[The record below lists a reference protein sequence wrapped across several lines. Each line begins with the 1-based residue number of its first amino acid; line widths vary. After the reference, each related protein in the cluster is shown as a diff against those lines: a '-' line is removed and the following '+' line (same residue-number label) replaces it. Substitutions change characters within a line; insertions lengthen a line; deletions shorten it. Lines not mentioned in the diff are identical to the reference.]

1 VARPPRGLER
11 AAAAIGS
18 AASVA
23 LRMMNTVALR
33 RRGPRQRLRDAAR
46 LWRLGRRDPRLGWLL
61 LDNLITT
68 LGASF
73 TLIAL
78 PFLVMRLTGHA
89 LDLGLT
95 ATLEALPS
103 LAFLFAFRG
112 FLDRA
117 DPARV
122 LWCCRALY
130 VAINAALAATTWFG
144 LITIE
149 LIYLLAL
156 IGGLV
161 WAVAYPAG
169 RACFGLYIRKG
180 LLPAGNAVFA
190 VASSLATMALPMLAG
205 SLILSADGERGLAIA
220 FAIDAVCVAASLP
233 LIAAVRRRGPVRRR
247 MTDARDDDAAEV
259 VDQIAVAAPASAIPR
274 SYYLYLLSS
283 TVLVFGPVQILLPV
297 LLVQRHDTRYL
308 WIYLAQFAG
317 IFAAAGLSAPGVPPS
332 MAAVLRKIVLC
343 WVVAAFAYGLLAW
356 GAYTAAQPW
365 WPLSSA
371 LLAFGLLAGASNYYG
386 IQSLSWLQRS
396 ADARRMGREMT
407 WFSAATMG
415 AMPLATLATG
425 AMIDRLHWA
434 QTAQALAWSILGV
447 ALLALL
453 HLPSLRQNKAPGT
466 RVPGAA

>member
-1 VARPPRGLER
+1 M
-11 AAAAIGS
+11 
-18 AASVA
+18 SVPA
-23 LRMMNTVALR
+23 PQR
-33 RRGPRQRLRDAAR
+33 RFPCQRLRDAAR
-46 LWRLGRRDPRLGWLL
+46 LWRLARRDPRLGWLL

-68 LGASF
+68 FGASF

-95 ATLEALPS
+95 AALEALPS
-103 LAFLFAFRG
+103 LAFLFFFRG

-117 DPARV
+117 DPAKV
-122 LWCCRALY
+122 LWICRALY
-130 VAINAALAATTWFG
+130 VVLNAVLAVATWFG
-144 LITIE
+144 AMTIE

-205 SLILSADGERGLAIA
+205 GLILASDGERGLAVA
-220 FAIDAVCVAASLP
+220 FAIDAVCVALSLP
-233 LIAAVRRRGPVRRR
+233 LIAAVRRRGPVRKRE
-247 MTDARDDDAAEV
+247 TASEAGTHAA
-259 VDQIAVAAPASAIPR
+259 AAIDTGPDPAPLAAGATIPR
-274 SYYLYLLSS
+274 SYYAYLLAS

-297 LLVQRHDTRYL
+297 LLVQRHDSRYL
-308 WIYLAQFAG
+308 SIYIAQFAG
-317 IFAAAGLSAPGVPPS
+317 IFIAAGLSAPGVPPAL
-332 MAAVLRKIVLC
+332 AAVLRKIVLC
-343 WVVAAFAYGLLAW
+343 WSVAALAYGLLGWSAMS
-356 GAYTAAQPW
+356 GAAAAAQLPA
-365 WPLSSA
+365 A
-371 LLAFGLLAGASNYYG
+371 LLAFGVLAGASNYYG

-396 ADARRMGREMT
+396 ADAHSMGREMT

-415 AMPLATLATG
+415 AMPLATLLTG
-425 AMIDRLHWA
+425 ALIDRLHWA
-434 QTAQALAWSILGV
+434 QTAQALAAAILAV

-453 HLPSLRQNKAPGT
+453 HLPGLRQKKAPGT
-466 RVPGAA
+466 RVPGAV

>member
-1 VARPPRGLER
+1 MRIAPSARLGLSR
-11 AAAAIGS
+11 
-18 AASVA
+18 
-23 LRMMNTVALR
+23 
-33 RRGPRQRLRDAAR
+33 RLRDGAR
-46 LWRLGRRDPRLGWLL
+46 LYRLARRDPRLGWLL

-68 LGASF
+68 FGASF

-78 PFLVMRLTGHA
+78 PFLVMRLSGRA

-95 ATLEALPS
+95 AAIEAAPS
-103 LAFLFAFRG
+103 LLLLFAFRG
-112 FLDRA
+112 VLDRA

-122 LWCCRALY
+122 LWWCRALY
-130 VAINAALAATTWFG
+130 VAINAALAISTWMG
-144 LITIE
+144 WITIE

-190 VASSLATMALPMLAG
+190 IASSLATMALPVLAG
-205 SLILSADGERGLAIA
+205 SLILASDGQRGLAVA
-220 FAIDAVCVAASLP
+220 FSIDAVCVALSLP
-233 LIAAVRRRGPVRRR
+233 LIAAVRRRGPVR
-247 MTDARDDDAAEV
+247 ANPAHAGADDHATTAHSETRPAE
-259 VDQIAVAAPASAIPR
+259 AAPAATIPR

-297 LLVQRHDTRYL
+297 LLVQRHDARYL
-308 WIYLAQFAG
+308 LIYVAQFAG
-317 IFAAAGLSAPGVPPS
+317 ILAAAGLSARGVP
-332 MAAVLRKIVLC
+332 AALTPVLRKIVAC
-343 WVVAAFAYGLLAW
+343 WAIAALAYGLLAW
-356 GAYTAAQPW
+356 AAHA
-365 WPLSSA
+365 PLAMA
-371 LLAFGLLAGASNYYG
+371 LLAFALLAGASNYYG

-415 AMPLATLATG
+415 AMPLATLLTG
-425 AMIDRLHWA
+425 ALIDRLRWTLAA
-434 QTAQALAWSILGV
+434 QCLVGAIAIAC
-447 ALLALL
+447 AAALL
-453 HLPSLRQNKAPGT
+453 HLHRLRHENAPGT

>member
-1 VARPPRGLER
+1 MSPSP
-11 AAAAIGS
+11 
-18 AASVA
+18 
-23 LRMMNTVALR
+23 LRRTGLR
-33 RRGPRQRLRDAAR
+33 RRLRDSAR
-46 LWRLGRRDPRLGWLL
+46 LYRLGRRDPRLGWLL

-68 LGASF
+68 FGASF

-95 ATLEALPS
+95 AAIEALPS
-103 LAFLFAFRG
+103 LAFLFFFRG
-112 FLDRA
+112 FLDRV
-117 DPARV
+117 DPAKV

-130 VAINAALAATTWFG
+130 VGINAALAGATWFG

-149 LIYLLAL
+149 LIYALAL

-190 VASSLATMALPMLAG
+190 VASSVATMALPMLAG
-205 SLILSADGERGLAIA
+205 TLILASDGERGLAIA
-220 FAIDAVCVAASLP
+220 FAIDTVCVALSLP
-233 LIAAVRRRGPVRRR
+233 LIAAVRRRGPVRKREA
-247 MTDARDDDAAEV
+247 MSQDQARDESSSLTGAAV
-259 VDQIAVAAPASAIPR
+259 YPATSIPR

-297 LLVQRHDTRYL
+297 LLVQRHDARYL
-308 WIYLAQFAG
+308 LIYVAQFAG
-317 IFAAAGLSAPGVPPS
+317 IFIAAGLSARGVP
-332 MAAVLRKIVLC
+332 AALAPVLRKILLC
-343 WVVAAFAYGLLAW
+343 WFAAALAYGLLAW
-356 GAYTAAQPW
+356 GAQPLARS
-365 WPLSSA
+365 PLSLPAA

-396 ADARRMGREMT
+396 ADSRRMGVEMT

-415 AMPLATLATG
+415 TMPLATLMTG
-425 AMIDRLHWA
+425 LLIDRLHWA
-434 QTAQALAWSILGV
+434 QTAQALAAAILV
-447 ALLALL
+447 VSLLALW
-453 HLPSLRQNKAPGT
+453 HLPRLRREKAPGT
-466 RVPGAA
+466 QVPGAVG